1 MLNPFIKI
9 CAVNINS
16 IDDNLYKYLLN
27 LVSFEKQEKIKKY
40 RFKEDKLRT
49 LCGDV
54 LLRYILINFYD
65 IKNEQIAFY
74 KNDYGKPFLKDLPF
88 FFNISHSGE
97 WVICAVSN
105 ENIGADIE
113 IIKHTNLSIGE
124 RFFSKE
130 ENEYLNNTSKEEKE
144 KAFFNIWTL
153 KESYVKYIGQGLSMP
168 LNSFSFKFERDLVKL
183 HDSSNNIKNLNFRQY
198 FIKDNYIVSV
208 CSNLS
213 CFPQQIDI
221 INLSEMEG

>member
-16 IDDNLYKYLLN
+16 IDDNLYYYLIN
-27 LVSFEKQEKIKKY
+27 FVSYEKQQKIKKY

-54 LLRYILINFYD
+54 LLRYILINFFD
-65 IKNEQIAFY
+65 IKNGQITFY

-105 ENIGADIE
+105 EEIGADIE
-113 IIKHTNLSIGE
+113 IIKDTNLSIGE

-130 ENEYLNNTSKEEKE
+130 ENEYLNNTSNDKKE

-168 LNSFSFKFERDLVKL
+168 LNSFSFNIESDSIKL
-183 HDSSNNIKNLNFRQY
+183 YDSSNNLKHLKFKQY
-198 FIKDNYIVSV
+198 FIDDDYIIAV

-221 INLSEMEG
+221 INLSDMV